1 MVRGSSSALCSGPA
15 SRPRGC
21 PCPGAA
27 ACLASLEGT
36 VTERTPPRG
45 GHFQREPGS
54 ALGTNSFGS
63 RLTSPDAM
71 LEPEAGVLPQAA
83 ALHPLPP
90 ENPRSAGSNAA
101 QSGLLEG
108 PCGNPRC
115 HRGLQGLESLPSARR
130 SAPPRPSGCHWSPGS
145 PFTCPLCL
153 LRQRPHLLWFPHYT
167 AGGGWVRAAFRGRGT
182 GLHSR
187 VRVGGRAQRLGHRQ
201 ALPGILPQVPVPWPF
216 PPPGGP
222 SLASFAVTSA
232 LHALN
237 CLAGPVSPRPPCRR
251 FHEVSWIATQLSQH
265 KETGGELLASP
276 TALVSTYDTH
286 EAPPLD
292 PCWTMTASVTGRA
305 KRPWEPAPQ
314 RTGQQLVRGGQPRGH
329 VGQAGRPGEGAA
341 GGRLR
346 GAGSGPRAVLEELGQ
361 WDGSCCGPRGPGASR
376 LGPGAWAEQTN
387 TRLTEQGARGMGT
400 RRETQGHGP
409 EQPGG
414 WSCHSPCWGLGGAG
428 PRPRLAR
435 GPGWVGGGGRVADP

>member
-1 MVRGSSSALCSGPA
+1 M
-15 SRPRGC
+15 
-21 PCPGAA
+21 
-27 ACLASLEGT
+27 
-36 VTERTPPRG
+36 PRG

-71 LEPEAGVLPQAA
+71 LEPEAGVPPQAA

-108 PCGNPRC
+108 PCGNPHC

-167 AGGGWVRAAFRGRGT
+167 PGGSGWVRAAFRGRGGQGCT
-182 GLHSR
+182 RGA
-187 VRVGGRAQRLGHRQ
+187 RVGGRAQPLGHLQ

-276 TALVSTYDTH
+276 TALVSTHDTY

-292 PCWTMTASVTGRA
+292 PCWTMTASVTDGA

-346 GAGSGPRAVLEELGQ
+346 EGGCGGPAQAPVLCWRGWGSGVAHAVGHGGLGLPGWDPELGQ
-361 WDGSCCGPRGPGASR
+361 SRPTQSSQSRG
-376 LGPGAWAEQTN
+376 Q
-387 TRLTEQGARGMGT
+387 
-400 RRETQGHGP
+400 
-409 EQPGG
+409 GG
-414 WSCHSPCWGLGGAG
+414 WAHGR
-428 PRPRLAR
+428 RPRATAGAAWRMELS
-435 GPGWVGGGGRVADP
+435 